1 MHVADRIDLIFRYP
15 RPWTEDKMK
24 RVAAVAVSILGVVR
38 DLQKVCQTNDWL
50 FEDGAP
56 FLAYKVDLLLRRHQL
71 RGLRGTS
78 RLGYKRYGCPQHRT
92 QDLVVQLQEYYRL
105 GESTGPYAYNAVA
118 PGAPID
124 LVQLATIYQTGPGR
138 LGYHDFDKEIQ
149 RVARL
154 HSTSRFGPPR
164 PPVAILSPPCRLP
177 VAVLA
182 LSAPCRSPVACL
194 SLPCRCPVAPLS
206 LSCRFPVA
214 FLPPSCRY
222 PVASC
227 RFLSFPVAM
236 LLFSW
241 HLPVALLSL
250 SCQSHLSLSCRYFPW
265 PPCRPPVACLAS
277 SCRLPVASLSP
288 PCRLPVAQR
297 GNLSLSCRLPVA
309 CLSLACRLP
318 AASLSPPCRLPVAS
332 LSPNVGTCRSPVA
345 CLSLACRLPVAFL
358 SPPCRLPVASLSP
371 NVLPYRWK
379 AIDTSNNQFYS
390 TKNVLCS
397 CQIVRSH
404 LSKPPQRCAKQ

>member
-1 MHVADRIDLIFRYP
+1 MTPCTAGQDLPTAR
-15 RPWTEDKMK
+15 
-24 RVAAVAVSILGVVR
+24 AVVS
-38 DLQKVCQTNDWL
+38 WL
-50 FEDGAP
+50 CALWGRHEGAP
-56 FLAYKVDLLLRRHQL
+56 GGAPLAGVWGVRGWALSLARPPVLGACGRGPLPTGCACGGRGREDSSPTPQRALLRAGCACCRGGTGAPL
-71 RGLRGTS
+71 RGLS
-78 RLGYKRYGCPQHRT
+78 F
-92 QDLVVQLQEYYRL
+92 
-105 GESTGPYAYNAVA
+105 AVA
-118 PGAPID
+118 WDVRGWALSQARPPI
-124 LVQLATIYQTGPGR
+124 
-138 LGYHDFDKEIQ
+138 
-149 RVARL
+149 
-154 HSTSRFGPPR
+154 RFGPPR
-164 PPVAILSPPCRLP
+164 PPVAILSPPCCLP

-214 FLPPSCRY
+214 FLPPSCCY

-236 LLFSW
+236 LLFVW
-241 HLPVALLSL
+241 RLPVALLSL
-250 SCQSHLSLSCRYFPW
+250 SCRSLLSLSCRYFLL
-265 PPCRPPVACLAS
+265 PPCCPPVACLSS

-332 LSPNVGTCRSPVA
+332 LSPNVVTCRSPVA

-358 SPPCRLPVASLSP
+358 SPPCCLPVASLSP
-371 NVLPYRWK
+371 NVLPHRWK
-379 AIDTSNNQFYS
+379 AIDTSNRQFDS

-404 LSKPPQRCAKQ
+404 LSKPPQTCAKQ